1 MVRQILYGAKT
12 NGIVRFLVYISLNL
26 WDVIIKIMDEDDND
40 LVTVLLN
47 SKSKIWEDKKRLG
60 LLGETQVSCFQD
72 FVNYVPKWE
81 QFLQFWVESYYT
93 K

>member
-1 MVRQILYGAKT
+1 
-12 NGIVRFLVYISLNL
+12 
-26 WDVIIKIMDEDDND
+26 MDEDDND

-72 FVNYVPKWE
+72 FVNYVPK
-81 QFLQFWVESYYT
+81 
-93 K
+93 